1 MSSDDLEAIRARRM
15 QEMQQQRAQQGGK
28 VISDKIPYSFND
40 SIRKIM
46 KIQSGG
52 QGDQQAAEEERK
64 AQVDDMKNSILSQVL
79 SQEARARCEYSVS

>member
-40 SIRKIM
+40 SIRKNY
-46 KIQSGG
+46 
-52 QGDQQAAEEERK
+52 ENLERWTG
-64 AQVDDMKNSILSQVL
+64 
-79 SQEARARCEYSVS
+79 

>member
-1 MSSDDLEAIRARRM
+1 
-15 QEMQQQRAQQGGK
+15 
-28 VISDKIPYSFND
+28 
-40 SIRKIM
+40 M

-79 SQEARARCEYSVS
+79 SQEARARCEYTVSWKSNYFRS